1 MKLFHQIVH
10 KIVITKQLVAK
21 LHNPN
26 EMTVRSFDTV
36 TITGN
41 LTIQLT
47 GQYSLLVN

>member
-1 MKLFHQIVH
+1 MKLFHQNVH

-26 EMTVRSFDTV
+26 EMTVRSFDTL

-47 GQYSLLVN
+47 GQSTCKLI